1 MKPSLV
7 PHLASLGTTVFAQ
20 YSALALAT
28 DSINLGQGFP
38 DTDGPLW
45 IREAAS
51 RAILEGRGN
60 QYPPGLGIPELREA
74 VSGHQRRWY
83 HLDYDPD
90 AEVLIT
96 AGATEALT
104 AALIALVDT
113 DDEVIALEPFY
124 DSYRAAITMARGRV
138 VPVTLQGPDYAL
150 DLDALSRAVTKRT
163 KILLINTPH
172 NPTGAVLS
180 RAESDAIAHVA
191 IEHDLIVISD
201 EVYEH
206 MAFDREH
213 IPLASFPGMKERTLT
228 ISSAGKLFS
237 LTGWKIGWVTGP
249 AHLVSAVRT
258 IKQFLTFVSGGPF
271 QYAIAAALNDG
282 DPWLNELHSTLKKSR
297 DQFCDGLRAIGI
309 EVHQPKGTYFATID
323 VKSLGYSSA
332 DDFCQELPKR
342 AGVVAIPSHVFYDD
356 PSRGAS
362 YARFA
367 FCKRPEVLDLALT
380 RMKKGLGSS
389 NRK

>member
-1 MKPSLV
+1 MTRSAV

-28 DSINLGQGFP
+28 SSINLGQGFP
-38 DTDGPLW
+38 DTDGPTW
-45 IREAAS
+45 IREAAC

-60 QYPPGLGIPELREA
+60 QYPPGPGILELRKA
-74 VSGHQRRWY
+74 IVAHQMRWY
-83 HLDYDPD
+83 GLDYDPNT
-90 AEVLIT
+90 EVLVT

-104 AALIALVDT
+104 AALISLVDT

-124 DSYRAAITMARGRV
+124 DSYRAAITMARGRI
-138 VPVTLQGPDYAL
+138 VPVTLPGPDYAL
-150 DLDALSRAVTKRT
+150 DADALARAVTKHT

-180 RAESDAIAHVA
+180 RTESEAVA
-191 IEHDLIVISD
+191 RVAVGHDLIVISD

-213 IPLASFPGMKERTLT
+213 IPLASLPGMRERTLT

-237 LTGWKIGWVTGP
+237 LTGWKIGWVSGP
-249 AHLVSAVRT
+249 VDLVAAVRT
-258 IKQFLTFVSGGPF
+258 VKQFLTFTSGGPF
-271 QYAIAAALNDG
+271 QYATAEALDG
-282 DPWLNELHSTLKKSR
+282 GDSWLKELRDTLKASR
-297 DQFCDGLRAIGI
+297 DQFCDGLRAIGV

-323 VKSLGYSSA
+323 VRSLGYASA
-332 DDFCQELPKR
+332 DEFCQDLPRR
-342 AGVVAIPSHVFYDD
+342 AGLVAIPSHVFYED
-356 PSRGAS
+356 PARGAA

-367 FCKRPEVLDLALT
+367 FCKKPEVLDLALAGL
-380 RMKKGLGSS
+380 KKGFGH
-389 NRK
+389 

>member
-1 MKPSLV
+1 MKRSAV

-28 DSINLGQGFP
+28 NSINLGQGFP
-38 DTDGPLW
+38 DTDGPTW
-45 IREAAS
+45 IREAAC

-60 QYPPGLGIPELREA
+60 QYPPGLGILELRSA
-74 VSGHQRRWY
+74 IAAHQFRWY
-83 HLDYDPD
+83 GLDYDPNG
-90 AEVLIT
+90 EVLVT

-104 AALIALVDT
+104 AALISLVDT

-124 DSYRAAITMARGRV
+124 DSYRAAITIARGNI
-138 VPVTLQGPDYAL
+138 VPVTLPGPDYAL
-150 DLDALSRAVTKRT
+150 DIEALVRAITART
-163 KILLINTPH
+163 RILLINTPH

-180 RAESDAIAHVA
+180 RVEIEAIARVA
-191 IEHDLIVISD
+191 IDHDLIVISD

-213 IPLASFPGMKERTLT
+213 IPLASLPGMRNRTLT

-249 AHLVSAVRT
+249 ADLVAAVRT
-258 IKQFLTFVSGGPF
+258 VKQFLTFTSGGPF
-271 QYAIAAALNDG
+271 QYAIAEALSGG
-282 DPWLNELHSTLKKSR
+282 DSWLNELHATLKKSR
-297 DQFCDGLRAIGI
+297 DQLCDGLRAIGV

-323 VKSLGYSSA
+323 VRSLGYVSA
-332 DDFCQELPKR
+332 DEFCQELPSR

-356 PSRGAS
+356 PSRGAA

-367 FCKRPEVLDLALT
+367 FCKKPEVLDLAMARL
-380 RMKKGLGSS
+380 KDGLAPLRQS
-389 NRK
+389 

>member
-1 MKPSLV
+1 MTWSAV

-28 DSINLGQGFP
+28 GSINLGQGFP

-60 QYPPGLGIPELREA
+60 QYPPSSGILELRSA
-74 VSGHQRRWY
+74 IASHQKRWY
-83 HLDYDPD
+83 DLEYDPNT
-90 AEVLIT
+90 EVLVT
-96 AGATEALT
+96 TGATEAL
-104 AALIALVDT
+104 AGALIALVDT
-113 DDEVIALEPFY
+113 GDEVIALEPFY
-124 DSYRAAITMARGRV
+124 DSYRAVIAMARGRI
-138 VPVTLQGPDYAL
+138 VPVTLAGPDYAL
-150 DLDALSRAVTKRT
+150 DVDALTNAVTKRT
-163 KILLINTPH
+163 KILLINSPH

-180 RAESDAIAHVA
+180 RAESEAIARVA

-213 IPLASFPGMKERTLT
+213 ISLASLPGMRERTLT

-249 AHLVSAVRT
+249 ADLITAART
-258 IKQFLTFVSGGPF
+258 VKQFLTFANGGPF
-271 QYAIAAALNDG
+271 QYAIAEALDG
-282 DPWLNELHSTLKKSR
+282 GDSWLRELRSTLKNSR
-297 DQFCDGLRAIGI
+297 DQLCDGLRALGV

-323 VKSLGYSSA
+323 VRSLGYATA
-332 DDFCQELPKR
+332 DSFCQELPGR
-342 AGVVAIPSHVFYDD
+342 AGVVAIPSHVFYAD
-356 PSRGAS
+356 PSRGAP

-367 FCKRPEVLDLALT
+367 FCKKPEVLDLALM
-380 RMKKGLGSS
+380 RLKAGFGK
-389 NRK
+389 

>member
-1 MKPSLV
+1 MTRSAV
-7 PHLASLGTTVFAQ
+7 PHLGSLGTTVFAQ

-28 DSINLGQGFP
+28 NSINLGQGFP
-38 DTDGPLW
+38 DTDGPTW
-45 IREAAS
+45 IREAAC

-60 QYPPGLGIPELREA
+60 QYPPGLGILELRTA
-74 VSGHQRRWY
+74 IAAHQSRWY
-83 HLDYDPD
+83 SLDYDPNT
-90 AEVLIT
+90 EVLVT

-113 DDEVIALEPFY
+113 NDEVIALEPFY
-124 DSYRAAITMARGRV
+124 DSYRAAITIARGQI
-138 VPVTLQGPDYAL
+138 VPVTLPGPDYTL
-150 DLDALSRAVTKRT
+150 DVDALERAVTKRT

-180 RAESDAIAHVA
+180 RTEVEAIARVA
-191 IEHDLIVISD
+191 VEHDLIVISD

-213 IPLASFPGMKERTLT
+213 IPLASLPGMRERTLT

-249 AHLVSAVRT
+249 ADLVTAVRT
-258 IKQFLTFVSGGPF
+258 VKQFLTFTSGGPF
-271 QYAIAAALNDG
+271 QYAIAEALSGG
-282 DPWLNELHSTLKKSR
+282 DAWLAELRTTLKQAR
-297 DQFCDGLRAIGI
+297 DQFCNGLRSIGV

-323 VKSLGYSSA
+323 VRSLGYASA
-332 DDFCQELPKR
+332 DEFCQELPKR
-342 AGVVAIPSHVFYDD
+342 TGVVAIPSHVFYED
-356 PSRGAS
+356 PSRGVA

-367 FCKRPEVLDLALT
+367 FCKKPEILDLALA
-380 RMKKGLGSS
+380 RLHIGFESIP
-389 NRK
+389 NA

>member
-1 MKPSLV
+1 MTRSAV

-28 DSINLGQGFP
+28 NSINLGQGFP
-38 DTDGPLW
+38 DTDGPAW
-45 IREAAS
+45 IHEAAC

-60 QYPPGLGIPELREA
+60 QYPPGLGILDLRKA
-74 VSGHQRRWY
+74 IIDHQMRWY
-83 HLDYDPD
+83 GLEYDPD
-90 AEVLIT
+90 TEVLVT

-104 AALIALVDT
+104 AALISLVDT
-113 DDEVIALEPFY
+113 NDEVIALEPFY
-124 DSYRAAITMARGRV
+124 DSYRAAITMARGRI
-138 VPVTLQGPDYAL
+138 VPVTLPGPDYAL
-150 DLDALSRAVTKRT
+150 DVDALARAVTKRS

-180 RAESDAIAHVA
+180 RTESEAIARLA
-191 IEHDLIVISD
+191 IEHDLVVISD

-213 IPLASFPGMKERTLT
+213 IPLASLPGMKERTLT

-249 AHLVSAVRT
+249 ADLVTAVRMV
-258 IKQFLTFVSGGPF
+258 KQFLTFVSGGPF
-271 QYAIAAALNDG
+271 QYAIAEALNGG
-282 DPWLNELHSTLKKSR
+282 DSWLNELRETLKSAR
-297 DQFCDGLRAIGI
+297 DQFCDGLRAIGV

-323 VKSLGYSSA
+323 VKSIGYASA
-332 DDFCQELPKR
+332 DDFCQELPRR
-342 AGVVAIPSHVFYDD
+342 AGVVAIPSHVFYED
-356 PSRGAS
+356 PSRGAT

-367 FCKRPEVLDLALT
+367 FCKKSEVLDLALA
-380 RMKKGLGSS
+380 GLKNGFGSA
-389 NRK
+389 KE

>member
-7 PHLASLGTTVFAQ
+7 HHLAPLGTTVFAQ

-28 DSINLGQGFP
+28 NSINLGQGYP

-60 QYPPGLGIPELREA
+60 QYPPGLGIPELRNA
-74 VSGHQRRWY
+74 IVAHQKRWY
-83 HLDYDPD
+83 ALDYDPNT
-90 AEVLIT
+90 EVLVT

-104 AALIALVDT
+104 SALISLVDT
-113 DDEVIALEPFY
+113 GDEVIALEPFY

-150 DLDALSRAVTKRT
+150 DLDTLSRAVTKRT

-180 RAESDAIAHVA
+180 RAECAEIARLA

-237 LTGWKIGWVTGP
+237 LTGWKIGCT
-249 AHLVSAVRT
+249 A
-258 IKQFLTFVSGGPF
+258 
-271 QYAIAAALNDG
+271 
-282 DPWLNELHSTLKKSR
+282 
-297 DQFCDGLRAIGI
+297 
-309 EVHQPKGTYFATID
+309 
-323 VKSLGYSSA
+323 
-332 DDFCQELPKR
+332 
-342 AGVVAIPSHVFYDD
+342 
-356 PSRGAS
+356 
-362 YARFA
+362 
-367 FCKRPEVLDLALT
+367 
-380 RMKKGLGSS
+380 
-389 NRK
+389 

>member
-1 MKPSLV
+1 MTRSAA

-28 DSINLGQGFP
+28 NSINLGQGFP
-38 DTDGPLW
+38 DTDGPAW
-45 IREAAS
+45 ICEAAC

-60 QYPPGLGIPELREA
+60 QYPPGLGILDLRKA
-74 VSGHQRRWY
+74 IVDHQMRWY
-83 HLDYDPD
+83 GLEYDPD
-90 AEVLIT
+90 TEVLVT

-104 AALIALVDT
+104 AALISLVDT

-124 DSYRAAITMARGRV
+124 DSYRAAITMARGRI
-138 VPVTLQGPDYAL
+138 VPVTLPGPDYAL
-150 DLDALSRAVTKRT
+150 DVDVLARTVTKCT

-180 RAESDAIAHVA
+180 RTESEAIARLA

-213 IPLASFPGMKERTLT
+213 IPLASLPGMKERTLT

-249 AHLVSAVRT
+249 ADLVAAVRT
-258 IKQFLTFVSGGPF
+258 VKQFLTFVSGGPF
-271 QYAIAAALNDG
+271 QYAIAEALNDG
-282 DPWLNELHSTLKKSR
+282 DSWLNELRETLKNSR
-297 DQFCDGLRAIGI
+297 DQFCDGLREIGI
-309 EVHQPKGTYFATID
+309 DVHQPKGTYFATID
-323 VKSLGYSSA
+323 VKSIGYASA
-332 DDFCQELPKR
+332 DDFCRELPR
-342 AGVVAIPSHVFYDD
+342 RSGVVAIPSHVFYDD
-356 PSRGAS
+356 PSRGAT

-367 FCKRPEVLDLALT
+367 FCKKSEVLNLALV
-380 RMKKGLGSS
+380 GLKNGFGSA
-389 NRK
+389 KE